1 MKPVGVKLDEELQA
15 RLKALGERC
24 ERSPHWLM
32 KKAISE
38 YVDRME
44 AEENERQLLID
55 RWNNY
60 QETDEA
66 ISHESVVKWLETW
79 GTDKESECPVN
90 IN

>member
-1 MKPVGVKLDEELQA
+1 MKPVGVKLDNELQA
-15 RLKALGERC
+15 RLKALGER
-24 ERSPHWLM
+24 SPHWLM
-32 KKAISE
+32 KKAVSE

-66 ISHESVVKWLETW
+66 VPHETVVKWLETW
-79 GTDKESECPVN
+79 GTDKESECPIN